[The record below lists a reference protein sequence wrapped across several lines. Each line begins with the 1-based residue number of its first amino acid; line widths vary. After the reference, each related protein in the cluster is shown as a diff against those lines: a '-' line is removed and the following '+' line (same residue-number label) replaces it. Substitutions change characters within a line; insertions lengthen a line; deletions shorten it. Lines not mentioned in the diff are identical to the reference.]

1 MLSRMQIRTKHAQ
14 LLTMSGCSYIGVENR
29 QNIWAKHE
37 KGGIGID
44 YYCGDIFSP
53 NRTGH
58 ELIICH
64 QINCQGIM
72 GAGLAKQIHAMF
84 PQVYEMYQRNCT
96 QAANRQD
103 LLGKVLFCPIQYN
116 RCENKFKGIWQNGN
130 LIYIFKCL
138 NTVFALIM
146 SGIIF
151 FNNYVLCILRNI

>member
-1 MLSRMQIRTKHAQ
+1 MTYVLSDIHGNLQRFKSIMTQINLQTNDT
-14 LLTMSGCSYIGVENR
+14 LYVLGDV
-29 QNIWAKHE
+29 
-37 KGGIGID
+37 ID
-44 YYCGDIFSP
+44 
-53 NRTGH
+53 RTGH
-58 ELIICH
+58 KLIICH